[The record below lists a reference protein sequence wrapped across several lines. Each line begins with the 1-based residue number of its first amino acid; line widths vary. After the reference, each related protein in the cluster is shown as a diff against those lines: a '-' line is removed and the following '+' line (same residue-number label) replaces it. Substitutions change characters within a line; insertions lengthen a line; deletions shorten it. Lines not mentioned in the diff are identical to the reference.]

1 MDFSE
6 EAIREERER
15 LSFNHPGF
23 NYPLMHRWIKKSDT
37 LEMARVIRRSAHHLK
52 GFINWAQYAPTWDF
66 KQIQKFVNDHADPE
80 PPRMHLVFLLGKQI
94 VGMGS
99 LAPMENIDEIQIS
112 LWVAEGFHSRGI
124 GSRIAATME
133 MYAFEVWGY
142 SKLYYQCDANNEQ
155 SKRLPQKLG
164 FRYSH
169 TFSDKIS
176 AQNESGFW
184 FSFVK
189 DRPTDLPPAI
199 FQGADI
205 EQFTKVRHKI

>member
-1 MDFSE
+1 MEFTE

-23 NYPLMHRWIKKSDT
+23 DYPLMHRWIKKSDT
-37 LEMARVIRRSAHHLK
+37 LEMARVIRSSAHHLK
-52 GFINWAQYAPTWDF
+52 GFISWAKYANTWDF
-66 KQIQKFVNDHADPE
+66 KQIQRFVNDHADPE
-80 PPRMHLVFLLGKQI
+80 PPRMHLVFLLGKRI

-99 LAPMENIDEIQIS
+99 LAPMDKINEVQIS
-112 LWVAEGFHSRGI
+112 LWVAEGFHGKGI
-124 GSRIAATME
+124 GTRIARTME

-142 SKLYYQCDANNEQ
+142 SKLYYQCDASNEQ

-169 TFSDKIS
+169 TFNEEIT

-189 DRPTDLPPAI
+189 ERPDDLPPAI
-199 FQGADI
+199 LQGADI
-205 EQFTKVRHKI
+205 QPFLEVRHKS

>member
-1 MDFSE
+1 MEFTE

-23 NYPLMHRWIKKSDT
+23 DYPLMHRWIKKSDT
-37 LEMARVIRRSAHHLK
+37 LEMARVIRSSAHHLK
-52 GFINWAQYAPTWDF
+52 GFISWAKYANTWDF
-66 KQIQKFVNDHADPE
+66 KQIQRFVNDHADPE
-80 PPRMHLVFLLGKQI
+80 PPRMHLVFLLGKRI

-99 LAPMENIDEIQIS
+99 LAPMDKMNEVQIA
-112 LWVAEGFHSRGI
+112 LWVAEGFHGKGI
-124 GSRIAATME
+124 GTRIARTME

-142 SKLYYQCDANNEQ
+142 SKLYYQCDASNEQ

-169 TFSDKIS
+169 TFNEEIT

-189 DRPTDLPPAI
+189 EPPDDLPPAI
-199 FQGADI
+199 LQGADI
-205 EQFTKVRHKI
+205 QPFLEVRHKS

>member
-1 MDFSE
+1 MEFTE

-23 NYPLMHRWIKKSDT
+23 DYPLMHRWIKKSDT
-37 LEMARVIRRSAHHLK
+37 LEMARVIRSSAHHLK
-52 GFINWAQYAPTWDF
+52 GFISWAKYANTWDF
-66 KQIQKFVNDHADPE
+66 KQIQRFVNDHADPE
-80 PPRMHLVFLLGKQI
+80 PPRMHLVFLLGKRI

-99 LAPMENIDEIQIS
+99 LAPMDKMNEVQIS
-112 LWVAEGFHSRGI
+112 LWVADGFHGKGI
-124 GSRIAATME
+124 GTRIARTME

-142 SKLYYQCDANNEQ
+142 SKLYYQCDASNEQ

-169 TFSDKIS
+169 TFNEEIT

-189 DRPTDLPPAI
+189 ERPDDLPPAI
-199 FQGADI
+199 LQGADI
-205 EQFTKVRHKI
+205 QPFLEVRHKS

>member
-1 MDFSE
+1 MEFTE

-23 NYPLMHRWIKKSDT
+23 DYPLMHRWIKKSDT
-37 LEMARVIRRSAHHLK
+37 LEMARVIRSSAHHLK
-52 GFINWAQYAPTWDF
+52 GFISWAKYANTWDF
-66 KQIQKFVNDHADPE
+66 KQIQRFVNDHADPE
-80 PPRMHLVFLLGKQI
+80 PPRMHLVFLLGKRI

-99 LAPMENIDEIQIS
+99 LAPMDKMNEVQIS
-112 LWVAEGFHSRGI
+112 LWVAEGFHGKGI
-124 GSRIAATME
+124 GTRIARTME

-142 SKLYYQCDANNEQ
+142 SKLYYQCDASNEQ

-169 TFSDKIS
+169 TFNEDIT

-189 DRPTDLPPAI
+189 ERPDDLPPAI
-199 FQGADI
+199 LQGADI
-205 EQFTKVRHKI
+205 QPFLEVRHKS

>member
-1 MDFSE
+1 MEFTE

-23 NYPLMHRWIKKSDT
+23 DYPLMHRWIKKSDT
-37 LEMARVIRRSAHHLK
+37 LEMARVIRSSAHHLK
-52 GFINWAQYAPTWDF
+52 GFISWAKYANTWDF
-66 KQIQKFVNDHADPE
+66 KQIQRFVNDHADPE
-80 PPRMHLVFLLGKQI
+80 PPRMHLVFLLGKRI

-99 LAPMENIDEIQIS
+99 LAPMDKMNEVQIS
-112 LWVAEGFHSRGI
+112 LWVADGFHGKGI
-124 GSRIAATME
+124 GTRIARTME

-142 SKLYYQCDANNEQ
+142 SKLYYQCDASNEQ

-169 TFSDKIS
+169 TFNEEIT

-189 DRPTDLPPAI
+189 ERPDDLPPAI
-199 FQGADI
+199 LQGADI
-205 EQFTKVRHKI
+205 KPFLEVRHKS

>member
-1 MDFSE
+1 MEFTE

-23 NYPLMHRWIKKSDT
+23 DYPLMHRWIKKSDT
-37 LEMARVIRRSAHHLK
+37 LEMARVIRSSAHHLK
-52 GFINWAQYAPTWDF
+52 GFISWAKYANTWDF
-66 KQIQKFVNDHADPE
+66 KQIQRFVNDHADPE
-80 PPRMHLVFLLGKQI
+80 PPRMHLVFLLGKRI

-99 LAPMENIDEIQIS
+99 LAPMDKMNEVQIS
-112 LWVAEGFHSRGI
+112 LWVAEGFHGKGI
-124 GSRIAATME
+124 GTRIARTME

-142 SKLYYQCDANNEQ
+142 SKLYYQCDASNEQ

-169 TFSDKIS
+169 TFNEEIT

-189 DRPTDLPPAI
+189 ERPDDLPPAI
-199 FQGADI
+199 LQGADI
-205 EQFTKVRHKI
+205 QPFLEVRHKS

>member
-1 MDFSE
+1 MEFSE
-6 EAIREERER
+6 EAIKEERER
-15 LSFNHPGF
+15 LSYNHPGY

-37 LEMARVIRRSAHHLK
+37 LEMARVIRKSAHRLK
-52 GFINWAQYAPTWDF
+52 GFISWAQYASDWNF

-99 LAPMENIDEIQIS
+99 LAPMDNIDEIQIA
-112 LWVAEGFHSRGI
+112 LFVAEGFQGQGI
-124 GSRIAATME
+124 GKRIARTME

-142 SKLYYQCDANNEQ
+142 SKLYYQCDASNED

-164 FRYSH
+164 FEFSH
-169 TFSDKIS
+169 TFNAEIS
-176 AQNESGFW
+176 AQNESGYW

-189 DRPTDLPPAI
+189 DRPSDLPPAL
-199 FQGADI
+199 FQGADMN
-205 EQFTKVRHKI
+205 QFTQVRHK

>member
-1 MDFSE
+1 MEFTE

-23 NYPLMHRWIKKSDT
+23 DYPLMHRWIKKSDT
-37 LEMARVIRRSAHHLK
+37 LEMARVIRSSTHHLK
-52 GFINWAQYAPTWDF
+52 GFISWAKYANTWDF
-66 KQIQKFVNDHADPE
+66 KQIQRFVNDHADPE
-80 PPRMHLVFLLGKQI
+80 PPRMHLVFLLGKRI

-99 LAPMENIDEIQIS
+99 LAPMDKMNEVQIS
-112 LWVAEGFHSRGI
+112 LWVAEGFHGKGI
-124 GSRIAATME
+124 GTRIARTME

-142 SKLYYQCDANNEQ
+142 SKLYYQCDASNEQ

-169 TFSDKIS
+169 TFNEGIT

-189 DRPTDLPPAI
+189 ERPDDLPPAI
-199 FQGADI
+199 LQGADI
-205 EQFTKVRHKI
+205 QPFLEVRHKS